1 MKSVKLFRIMAVLAL
16 GVLSLGIVASS
27 QAPSADEIMKRVE
40 DRYQGDDFKAQ
51 VALET
56 SREGQTKALALD
68 MMTLLYDQA
77 NMNYKVLVTV
87 RDPEDSRG
95 LAFLAWENE
104 YPAPDDFWLY
114 LPAIQQAKKVEPE
127 NSRQSL
133 FGSVFNYQ
141 DATRRSAGADT
152 HKLLGTETI
161 NGRTAWMIES
171 APNDPATVEFS
182 RRVVWIDQESLII
195 LKEELYDKQKGELL
209 RVYTLTR
216 QEQINGVWTVV
227 SARVENVQTQTTS
240 TYTFSSIEY
249 NTGLPESVFDPN
261 NLGK

>member
-1 MKSVKLFRIMAVLAL
+1 
-16 GVLSLGIVASS
+16 
-27 QAPSADEIMKRVE
+27 MKRVE
-40 DRYQGDDFKAQ
+40 DRYQGDDFKSQ

-56 SREGQTKALALD
+56 SREGQTKSLTLD
-68 MMTLLYDQA
+68 MMTLLYDKE
-77 NMNYKVLVTV
+77 NTNYKVLVIV
-87 RDPEDSRG
+87 LAPEDSKD
-95 LAFLAWENE
+95 LAFLAWEKE
-104 YPAPDDFWLY
+104 SPKPDDFWLY
-114 LPAIQQAKKVEPE
+114 IPAVKQAKKVDPE

-141 DATRRSAGADT
+141 DATRRPAGADT
-152 HKLLGTETI
+152 HKLSGTETI
-161 NGRTAWMIES
+161 NGRRAWMVES
-171 APNDPATVEFS
+171 TPNDPATVEFS

-209 RVYTLTR
+209 RVYTLTQ

-227 SARVENVQTQTTS
+227 SARVENVQTQTVS
-240 TYTFSSIEY
+240 TYTFSNIEY